1 MRILVIA
8 IFLAALAGTA
18 LAQDGG
24 PYDGLADD
32 AYVTEFFGTTLVA
45 TLAEQLSE
53 DPMEWWGNMLPE
65 SLFYD
70 QATLIEAV
78 NAHRSETGNIELDT
92 DGWLIEIGEETETA
106 DGWEY
111 TIRFFAMRP
120 SEVALIL
127 DEMGGA
133 EALLPGG
140 QYTFMPCLQRNFFA
154 DIGSLDEMLVVQ
166 LAEQPYSFDPR
177 LTIDE
182 MYAELELALFDAY
195 GQEVYFDL
203 YVYSFMMQDGS
214 LGSQIDLYAELPA
227 G

>member
-8 IFLAALAGTA
+8 IFLAALAGIA
-18 LAQDGG
+18 LAQDAG
-24 PYDGLADD
+24 PYEGLADD
-32 AYVTEFFGTTLVA
+32 AYVTEYFGTTLVA

-65 SLFYD
+65 ALFYD

-78 NAHRSETGNIELDT
+78 NDHRGETGNIELDT
-92 DGWLIEIGEETETA
+92 DGWLIEIGDETETA

-127 DEMGGA
+127 DELGGA

-154 DIGSLDEMLVVQ
+154 DTGSLDEMLVLQ

-182 MYAELELALFDAY
+182 IYEELELALLDAY
-195 GQEVYFDL
+195 GQDVYFDL

>member
-8 IFLAALAGTA
+8 TILAALAGTA
-18 LAQDGG
+18 LAQEGG
-24 PYDGLADD
+24 PYEGLGDD
-32 AYVTEFFGTTLVA
+32 AYVTEYFGTTLVA
-45 TLAEQLSE
+45 TLPEQLSG

-65 SLFYD
+65 TLFYD
-70 QATLIEAV
+70 QAMLIEVV
-78 NAHRSETGNIELDT
+78 NDYRNETGSILLDP

-127 DEMGGA
+127 DELGGA

-140 QYTFMPCLQRNFFA
+140 EYTFMPCLHRNFYA
-154 DIGSLDEMLVVQ
+154 DTGSLDEMLVLQ
-166 LAEQPYSFDPR
+166 LAEVPYSFDPR

-182 MYAELELALFDAY
+182 LYEELELALFDAY
-195 GQEVYFDL
+195 GQEVFFDL
-203 YVYSFMMQDGS
+203 YVYGFMMQDGS